1 MIIGAKSTNVRKK
14 ILGAVVS
21 ITLFLLLW
29 HFSTVEGSEL
39 GKLMPGPLEVLKRFI
54 RSFYQPIGKYNIIQH
69 VLFSLSRVLVGFCLG
84 SFFAIVLGILM
95 GRFLLIRS
103 IFMPLYQIIRPIPPI
118 AWIPLSILWLGLGEA
133 AKWFLI
139 FLSTS
144 NTVLLNVYEGAINVD
159 EKLIGASKMLGAN
172 KYQTM
177 RTIIIPYSIPY
188 IFAGLHTAIS
198 VSWATVVA
206 AEMVRST
213 EGAGWVIVNA
223 MEINNTVQVLTGIVA
238 IGIVGYLLAI
248 IMRNIEEVICRWN
261 RQGR

>member
-1 MIIGAKSTNVRKK
+1 MIIGSKSTNIRKK
-14 ILGAVVS
+14 IIGSIIS
-21 ITLFLLLW
+21 ITLFLFLW
-29 HFSTVEGSEL
+29 HFSTIEGTDL
-39 GKLMPGPLEVLKRFI
+39 GKLMPGPLAVFERFL
-54 RSFYQPIGKYNIIQH
+54 RSFYQPIGRYNIVQH
-69 VLFSLSRVLVGFCLG
+69 VFFSLSRVIIGFGLG

-95 GRFLLIRS
+95 GRFNTIRN
-103 IFMPLYQIIRPIPPI
+103 IFMPIYQIIRPIPPI
-118 AWIPLSILWLGLGEA
+118 AWIPLSILWFGLGET

-139 FLSTS
+139 FLSSS
-144 NTVLLNVYEGAINVD
+144 NTVLLNVYEGVINVD
-159 EKLIGASKMLGAN
+159 ERLIGASKMLGAN

-223 MEINNTVQVLTGIVA
+223 MEINNTIQVLTGIVA

-248 IMRNIEEVICRWN
+248 IMRKIEEVICRWN
-261 RQGR
+261 RQGK